1 MRATLESFTR
11 ILIFFVYFTYLIIEH
26 INWFYMKGEKNMFRY
41 KRTVRREKNE
51 RENFWF
57 STELITTED
66 SLELEDLNEIL
77 LKTNENMLKYLEEIQ
92 KNM

>member
-1 MRATLESFTR
+1 
-11 ILIFFVYFTYLIIEH
+11 
-26 INWFYMKGEKNMFRY
+26 MFRY

-57 STELITTED
+57 STESITTED
-66 SLELEDLNEIL
+66 SFELEDLNELL
-77 LKTNENMLKYLEEIQ
+77 LKTNENMLKFLDEIQ

>member
-1 MRATLESFTR
+1 M
-11 ILIFFVYFTYLIIEH
+11 
-26 INWFYMKGEKNMFRY
+26 WKY

-57 STELITTED
+57 STESITTED
-66 SLELEDLNEIL
+66 SLTLEDLNELL
-77 LKTNENMLKYLEEIQ
+77 LKTNENMIKYLDEIQ

>member
-1 MRATLESFTR
+1 
-11 ILIFFVYFTYLIIEH
+11 
-26 INWFYMKGEKNMFRY
+26 MKGEKNMFRY

-57 STELITTED
+57 SAESITTED

-77 LKTNENMLKYLEEIQ
+77 LKTNENMIKYLEEIQ